1 MSVAANVGAMWSPQS
16 SETAFAIPFR
26 ASCVL
31 FPNMSSDALFGATS
45 LALMI
50 STLPLMT
57 EQGR

>member
-1 MSVAANVGAMWSPQS
+1 MLELCGSPQS